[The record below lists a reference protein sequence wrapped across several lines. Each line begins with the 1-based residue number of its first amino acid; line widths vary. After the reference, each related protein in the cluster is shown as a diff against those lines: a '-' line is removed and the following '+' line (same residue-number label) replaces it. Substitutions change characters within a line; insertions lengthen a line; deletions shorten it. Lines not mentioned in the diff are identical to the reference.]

1 MICNL
6 FQRNLFK
13 KAGIFL
19 FQTPHGSR
27 ESLPHAAHAATSYS
41 AGSLLQ
47 LFTYHFPNRQDGEKT
62 IPAGKNQTRL
72 SLTTPHRSSIL
83 HFIDKKIGRTS
94 AGNPHLPESS
104 IYGPP
109 EN

>member
-1 MICNL
+1 L
-6 FQRNLFK
+6 QSFPAQFVQESRDFLVSDTAWQQRK
-13 KAGIFL
+13 
-19 FQTPHGSR
+19 S
-27 ESLPHAAHAATSYS
+27 TSCRPR
-41 AGSLLQ
+41 GGEFWTVSLLQ

-72 SLTTPHRSSIL
+72 SLTTPRRSSIL

-94 AGNPHLPESS
+94 AENHHLPESS